1 MVSSYL
7 GWLGEAQLVPFLS
20 LSVNLLHYARIFRRE
35 IAEKSYMED
44 GIRTSQ
50 ARRWIQMVSGCL
62 TLIWQLGLRFGSQ
75 EEVDITQGLEADF
88 SLQGFASGQFTCI
101 YMYAKRISHLQEIG
115 EIERTGWS
123 VIVLECHR
131 ILSYIYLRYWCPS
144 SALSS
149 LVAEH
154 CCAVCFLF

>member
-1 MVSSYL
+1 
-7 GWLGEAQLVPFLS
+7 
-20 LSVNLLHYARIFRRE
+20 
-35 IAEKSYMED
+35 
-44 GIRTSQ
+44 
-50 ARRWIQMVSGCL
+50 MVSGCL

-115 EIERTGWS
+115 KVERTGWS

-131 ILSYIYLRYWCPS
+131 ILSYIYLGYWCRS
-144 SALSS
+144 SVLSS

-154 CCAVCFLF
+154 CCMIFYFNNQTDQGEEREGLDMEGLEMEDSHSATCSCISALQYSTCIWK